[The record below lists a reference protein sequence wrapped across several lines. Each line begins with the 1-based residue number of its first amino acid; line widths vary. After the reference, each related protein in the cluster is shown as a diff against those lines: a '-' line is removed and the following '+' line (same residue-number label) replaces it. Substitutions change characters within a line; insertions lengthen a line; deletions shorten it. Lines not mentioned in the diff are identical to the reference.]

1 MGRGRQ
7 KAKHT
12 KVARELKYFSPNTDL
27 TALEKEI
34 GHIPPASSA
43 FAGDDEPDGSSL
55 GHRLRDGFEGGRGTA
70 PAAAARHE
78 PAAAG
83 AALVLCSTQQM
94 AQQVIKIGHDGTFS
108 DAMVH
113 FA

>member
-34 GHIPPASSA
+34 GHIVPAPRA
-43 FAGDDEPDGSSL
+43 TGIDAEPEYEDKWADLYGDTDSDEETDKDVEDKP
-55 GHRLRDGFEGGRGTA
+55 
-70 PAAAARHE
+70 
-78 PAAAG
+78 
-83 AALVLCSTQQM
+83 STKATDQ
-94 AQQVIKIGHDGTFS
+94 K
-108 DAMVH
+108 
-113 FA
+113 